1 MIKHLMIS
9 AGEYHWLKRR
19 RAGHTVESW
28 AIKTGR
34 SVDEVRDIE
43 WDRLDQSLTESEAMN
58 TELMTL
64 THGELCALARRR
76 SGMKMEDVAKR
87 TGVSRMTVWKQEHD
101 MTATAK
107 DLAKW
112 WTARRFPEAPTV
124 DRYMV
129 KVSAA

>member
-1 MIKHLMIS
+1 MIKQVMIS

-19 RAGHTVESW
+19 RDGHTVEGW
-28 AIKTGR
+28 AAKTGR
-34 SVDEVRDIE
+34 SADEVRDIE
-43 WDRLDQSLTESEAMN
+43 WDRTNHSLTELEAS
-58 TELMTL
+58 TAQLIQL
-64 THGELCALARRR
+64 TPGELCALARRR

-112 WTARRFPEAPTV
+112 WTVRRFPEAPTV
-124 DRYMV
+124 DRYAV
-129 KVSAA
+129 KVAAG